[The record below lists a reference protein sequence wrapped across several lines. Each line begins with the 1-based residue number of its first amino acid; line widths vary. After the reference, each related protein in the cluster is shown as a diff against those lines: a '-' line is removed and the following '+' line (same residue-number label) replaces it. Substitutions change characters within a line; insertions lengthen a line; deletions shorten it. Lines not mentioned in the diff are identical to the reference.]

1 MYIPHTRCVIA
12 TTVLILAV
20 GVVVASGEGL
30 RAPSLATGFTGAQ
43 IYHTFGLPPEDK
55 CYKYLEKIHDRLTHV
70 YASKACKGKG
80 EYYKLFKLSP
90 KCKRRIQYS
99 CWRLNKFLRKKF
111 KSCPKAKHMESED
124 KYLKSNMWF
133 RVHPYCKGVGLEN
146 PLNLKKK

>member
-30 RAPSLATGFTGAQ
+30 RARYSLSTGFTGAQ
-43 IYHTFGLPPEDK
+43 IHSTWGSPMEDK

-70 YASKACKGKG
+70 YASKACKG
-80 EYYKLFKLSP
+80 EFYKLFKLSP

-124 KYLKSNMWF
+124 KYLKSNTWF
-133 RVHPYCKGVGLEN
+133 QVHPYCKGVGLEN

>member
-20 GVVVASGEGL
+20 GVVVAP
-30 RAPSLATGFTGAQ
+30 ASLSTGFTGAQ
-43 IYHTFGLPPEDK
+43 IHSTFGSLDESK
-55 CYKYLEKIHDRLTHV
+55 CYKYLERIHDRLTHV